1 MYKNLIN
8 TLRINIEEL
17 NVKVTEQT
25 RTQQQEMEQLREN
38 DDANRLQL
46 KLLNNQNLQLK
57 QDNANLVD
65 KLQIVEASLQDKD
78 NELGMTKMQLNDQL
92 RLCEEIK
99 NQLEMSCQGL
109 IKMKESFIKLE
120 VDKDHRLSLLANQI
134 EEIKESRDG
143 LTDLYETQ
151 LEILRKSLLST
162 HSEKDSELIY
172 QLSQRDSLIQNLK
185 KEVKVLKTKQKSKG
199 ASNQTIEDNIL
210 ENIDEDFDKLLN
222 KARKFNELQ
231 EKMIETNAANQKTEG
246 WNLVLIKQSAENEK
260 TMTEMRQQL
269 DELLEK
275 DGQDAKVQR
284 IVSQQ
289 TAQIQKLKQQNKQLE
304 IEVSQLKVSWIS
316 PDRYKSELQ

>member
-1 MYKNLIN
+1 M
-8 TLRINIEEL
+8 
-17 NVKVTEQT
+17 
-25 RTQQQEMEQLREN
+25 
-38 DDANRLQL
+38 
-46 KLLNNQNLQLK
+46 
-57 QDNANLVD
+57 
-65 KLQIVEASLQDKD
+65 
-78 NELGMTKMQLNDQL
+78 
-92 RLCEEIK
+92 
-99 NQLEMSCQGL
+99 
-109 IKMKESFIKLE
+109 
-120 VDKDHRLSLLANQI
+120 
-134 EEIKESRDG
+134 
-143 LTDLYETQ
+143 
-151 LEILRKSLLST
+151 LST

-289 TAQIQKLKQQNKQLE
+289 TAQIQKLK
-304 IEVSQLKVSWIS
+304 
-316 PDRYKSELQ
+316 